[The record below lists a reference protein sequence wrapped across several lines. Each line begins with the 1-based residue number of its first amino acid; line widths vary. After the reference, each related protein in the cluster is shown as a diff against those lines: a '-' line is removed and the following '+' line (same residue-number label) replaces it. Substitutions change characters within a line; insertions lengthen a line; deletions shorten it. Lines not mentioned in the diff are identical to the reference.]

1 MSDLPVPVAFYQ
13 SQQTQ
18 ATPTVVASPLPPDP
32 RVSLGRA
39 LQTIWRRRWCFLFV
53 FGAVTV
59 LGAVFLLVVPLRYT
73 SHAMVMVASRHPD
86 LSGTDEVVRALAR
99 KDPDV
104 DGEIQLIASPAALRQ
119 VAKDLQLTQRP
130 EFERALQNRGPGTLV
145 AVRTAMGRW
154 LGVLFGRGA
163 ARGPVT
169 APPVDPIETIVGQL
183 QQSLKVE
190 EINKSTIVDIA
201 ATAGEP
207 ALAAEIA
214 NAVARNYTANRYR
227 DRLQD
232 AERAALW
239 LKQRSAELRQ
249 GLLAVE
255 SKVEQFRAK
264 NAQLDGRDLE
274 MLHQEIATIDAKLTA
289 AKISQELANT
299 KLATMQNMVRQ
310 IGPVAALGGDE
321 GTLSARL
328 REQASQLHGRLAA
341 TLAATGPANP
351 AAVQLG
357 TEAKRAD
364 SESARLAQAKMEAL
378 RGEAQVA
385 GRQTHDLEQM
395 LAQLRGKY
403 DQLNMANVTL
413 RGLDREASA
422 ARTVYESF
430 LNRFKLTQQVGF
442 DETKSWLVSP
452 ATAPRLPSSPHVPLV
467 ALATLVCALG
477 AALSAVFLAEHR
489 SHRGVLSAEQ
499 LTPRGLRPLSLIP
512 EFDRRTRRQGVVAT
526 VTGQPNL
533 PFTEA
538 IAGLYLSLVAL
549 TRRNAPSGS
558 VVMCGSA
565 LPFEGKST
573 TVAALAALIAG
584 TGKSV
589 LLIDADLRSPSLHR
603 IFAVRGR
610 SGLANCLD
618 PDVDLDQLIHCDPVS
633 GVSLLAAGGSH
644 PRPQEAL
651 QSPQLREAVRRWRD
665 RFDIVLIDTPPV
677 LPIADARILA
687 PLADYCVFIVRWG
700 KTGWNTAA
708 HGLNLFKETGARIA
722 GVALSRV
729 NLKQLGTYDFADS
742 EAYRGSYYR
751 RYISAR
757 RQPAILSDGG

>member
-13 SQQTQ
+13 SLQTQ
-18 ATPTVVASPLPPDP
+18 ATQTVVEAALPPDP
-32 RVSLGRA
+32 RVSFSRA
-39 LQTIWRRRWCFLFV
+39 MQTIWRRRWWFVLV
-53 FGAVTV
+53 FGAVTS
-59 LGAVFLLVVPLRYT
+59 LGAVFLLVAPLRYT
-73 SHAMVMVASRHPD
+73 SHAIVMVASRQPD
-86 LSGTDEVVRALAR
+86 LSGTDEVARALSR

-104 DGEIQLIASPAALRQ
+104 DGEIQLIGSPAALRQ
-119 VAKDLQLTQRP
+119 VVKDLHLADRR
-130 EFERALQNRGPGTLV
+130 EFERALRNRGPGTLV
-145 AVRTAMGRW
+145 AVRAAVDRR
-154 LGVLFGRGA
+154 LGVLFGHGA
-163 ARGPVT
+163 VREPPA
-169 APPVDPIETIVGQL
+169 APPADPIETIVGQL
-183 QQSLKVE
+183 QQNLKVE

-232 AERAALW
+232 AERAAEW

-274 MLHQEIATIDAKLTA
+274 MLHQEIGTIDAKLTA
-289 AKISQELANT
+289 AKIAQELANT

-328 REQASQLHGRLAA
+328 REHAGQLHGRLAA

-351 AAVQLG
+351 AVVQLG
-357 TEAKRAD
+357 TEARRAD
-364 SESARLAQAKMEAL
+364 SELARLTQAKMEAL

-385 GRQTHDLEQM
+385 ARQTHDLEQM
-395 LAQLRGKY
+395 LAQVRAKY
-403 DQLNMANVTL
+403 DQLNMTNVTL
-413 RGLDREASA
+413 RSLDREASA
-422 ARTVYESF
+422 ARAVYESF

-442 DETKSWLVSP
+442 DEAKSWLVSP
-452 ATAPRLPSSPHVPLV
+452 ATASRLPSSPRVPLV

-499 LTPRGLRPLSLIP
+499 LTPRGLRPLALIP

-526 VTGQPNL
+526 VTNQPNS

-538 IAGLYLSLVAL
+538 IAGLYMSLVAL
-549 TRRNAPSGS
+549 SRKNAPSGS
-558 VVMCGSA
+558 VVMCGSS

-573 TVAALAALIAG
+573 TVAALAALIAA

-603 IFAVRGR
+603 IFGVRGR
-610 SGLANCLD
+610 YGLANCLD
-618 PDVDLDQLIHCDPVS
+618 SDVDLDELIHGDPVS
-633 GVSLLAAGGSH
+633 GVSLLAAGRSH
-644 PRPQEAL
+644 SRPQEAL
-651 QSPQLREAVRRWRD
+651 HSPQLREAVRRWRD
-665 RFDIVLIDTPPV
+665 RFDVVLIDTPPV
-677 LPIADARILA
+677 LPIADARLLA

-742 EAYRGSYYR
+742 EVYRGSYYR
-751 RYISAR
+751 RYLSAGR
-757 RQPAILSDGG
+757 RRAIPSGGG